1 MGGERIGAAGWW
13 CGAAAGAVAAV
24 VVLMGCGA
32 RGAEGAERAGS
43 RRVLVLAAA
52 STVDAVEEAAG
63 LFAAREG
70 VEVVVSAGASSGL
83 AGQVLEGAPA
93 DVFVSA
99 SGEWAE
105 VLRERGRVAEA
116 VDLLGNRLVIVVPS
130 GNPAGVASAEDLLGE
145 RVRWVALAGERVPAG
160 VYARQALEHAGVYG
174 GLVASGRIVRGGD
187 VRMAL
192 AYVESGEAQAGVVYA
207 TDVRAAGGMGV
218 EVVFE
223 VPSGWHERV
232 VYPVVL
238 VGRGEGGT
246 EVGGAAR
253 AFFAFLQSEEA
264 ARVFEARGFEVLTGG
279 GATRDVER
287 GG

>member
-1 MGGERIGAAGWW
+1 M
-13 CGAAAGAVAAV
+13 
-24 VVLMGCGA
+24 
-32 RGAEGAERAGS
+32 
-43 RRVLVLAAA
+43 LVLAAA

-70 VEVVVSAGASSGL
+70 ADVVVSAGPSSGL
-83 AGQVLEGAPA
+83 AGQILEGAPA

-99 SGEWAE
+99 SAEWAE
-105 VLRERGRVAEA
+105 VLRARGRAAE
-116 VDLLGNRLVIVVPS
+116 VVGLLGNRLVIVVLA
-130 GNPAGVASAEDLLGE
+130 GNPAGVASPADLLGE

-160 VYARQALEHAGVYG
+160 VYAREALAHAGVYG
-174 GLVASGRIVRGGD
+174 GLVERGRIVRGGD

-207 TDVRAAGGMGV
+207 TDVRAASGAGMGAGV

-223 VPSGWHERV
+223 VPSDWHERI

-238 VGRGEGGT
+238 VGRGEDAT
-246 EVGGAAR
+246 DVRREAR
-253 AFFAFLQSEEA
+253 AFFEFLQSHEA
-264 ARVFEARGFEVLTGG
+264 ARVFESHGFEVLTGA
-279 GATRDVER
+279 GARRDAERGEESNGDQLPEQSPER

>member
-1 MGGERIGAAGWW
+1 MT
-13 CGAAAGAVAAV
+13 
-24 VVLMGCGA
+24 GCGP
-32 RGAEGAERAGS
+32 RGGPERDRPA
-43 RRVLVLAAA
+43 RVLVLAAA

-70 VEVVVSAGASSGL
+70 VDVVVSAGPSSGL
-83 AGQVLEGAPA
+83 AGQILEGAPA

-99 SGEWAE
+99 SAEWAG
-105 VLRERGRVAEA
+105 VLRERGRAAEVA
-116 VDLLGNRLVIVVPS
+116 DLLGNRLVIVVPA
-130 GNPAGVASAEDLLGE
+130 GNPAEVASPADLLGE

-160 VYARQALEHAGVYG
+160 VYGREALEHAGVYG
-174 GLVASGRIVRGGD
+174 ALVEGGRIVRGGD

-207 TDVRAAGGMGV
+207 TDAREASGAGV

-223 VPSGWHERV
+223 VPSDCHERI

-238 VGRGEGGT
+238 VGRGERGT
-246 EVGGAAR
+246 EVSGPAR
-253 AFFAFLQSEEA
+253 AFFAFLQGDEA
-264 ARVFEARGFEVLTGG
+264 ARVFQAHGFEVLAGA
-279 GATRDVER
+279 GATRDAER